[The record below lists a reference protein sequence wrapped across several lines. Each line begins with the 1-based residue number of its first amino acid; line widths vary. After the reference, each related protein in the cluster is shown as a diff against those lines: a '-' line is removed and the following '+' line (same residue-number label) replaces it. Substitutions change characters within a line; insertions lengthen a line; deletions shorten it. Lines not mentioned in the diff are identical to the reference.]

1 MSPAEGRARP
11 RRERVSPAPRGRPPT
26 AGELDA
32 LEAFQVAVEREPQPV
47 RRPRRAWRRLERTAL
62 LLAGLAVGLAACPER
77 TIRTAGVPVGE
88 GGPGRILYLT
98 YCQGCHGVAGRG
110 DGPAAASL
118 RTPPADLSLLWQ
130 RYGTP
135 LDRERLAEYID
146 GRRLI
151 GPHGGREMPV
161 WGREFFED
169 APSLEPD
176 LVEDE
181 KRHLIEVLSAYLETL
196 QTERQL

>member
-1 MSPAEGRARP
+1 
-11 RRERVSPAPRGRPPT
+11 
-26 AGELDA
+26 
-32 LEAFQVAVEREPQPV
+32 
-47 RRPRRAWRRLERTAL
+47 
-62 LLAGLAVGLAACPER
+62 LLAGLTVGLAACPER
-77 TIRTAGVPVGE
+77 TDRTAGAPARE

-98 YCQGCHGVAGRG
+98 YCQGCHGLAGRG

-118 RTPPADLSLLWQ
+118 RTPPADLTRLWE

-135 LDRERLAEYID
+135 LDRDRLAEYID

-151 GPHGGREMPV
+151 GSHGPREMPV

-169 APSLEPD
+169 APSIEPG
-176 LVEDE
+176 LIEDE
-181 KRHLIEVLSAYLETL
+181 RRHLIEVLSAYLETL

>member
-1 MSPAEGRARP
+1 M
-11 RRERVSPAPRGRPPT
+11 
-26 AGELDA
+26 LI
-32 LEAFQVAVEREPQPV
+32 
-47 RRPRRAWRRLERTAL
+47 
-62 LLAGLAVGLAACPER
+62 GLVVGLAACSER
-77 TIRTAGVPVGE
+77 SDRTAGIPAGE
-88 GGPGRILYLT
+88 SGPGRILYLT
-98 YCQGCHGVAGRG
+98 YCQGCHGPAGRG

-118 RTPPADLSLLWQ
+118 RTPPADLTRLWEH
-130 RYGTP
+130 YGTP

-151 GPHGGREMPV
+151 GFHRSEEMPV
-161 WGREFFED
+161 WGQEFFED
-169 APSLEPD
+169 APPLKPD

>member
-1 MSPAEGRARP
+1 MGGL
-11 RRERVSPAPRGRPPT
+11 RRSVRVSV
-26 AGELDA
+26 L
-32 LEAFQVAVEREPQPV
+32 V
-47 RRPRRAWRRLERTAL
+47 
-62 LLAGLAVGLAACPER
+62 VGLAACSER
-77 TIRTAGVPVGE
+77 GDRAVTAPAGE

-98 YCQGCHGVAGRG
+98 YCQGCHGPGGRG

-118 RTPPADLSLLWQ
+118 RTPPADLTLLWK

-135 LDRERLAEYID
+135 LDRERLTEYVD

-151 GPHGGREMPV
+151 GAHGLRDMPI

-169 APSLEPD
+169 APPMAPD

-181 KRHLIEVLSAYLETL
+181 KRHLIEVLVRYLETI
-196 QTERQL
+196 QTERRL

>member
-1 MSPAEGRARP
+1 MSVDRRRP
-11 RRERVSPAPRGRPPT
+11 RRESRK
-26 AGELDA
+26 
-32 LEAFQVAVEREPQPV
+32 
-47 RRPRRAWRRLERTAL
+47 LERTAL

-77 TIRTAGVPVGE
+77 TERTAGVAAGE

-98 YCQGCHGVAGRG
+98 YCQGCHGLAGRG

-118 RTPPADLSLLWQ
+118 RTPPADLTRLWE
-130 RYGTP
+130 RYGIP

-146 GRRLI
+146 GRRLL
-151 GPHGGREMPV
+151 GPHGPREMPV

-169 APSLEPD
+169 APPIKPE

>member
-1 MSPAEGRARP
+1 MGVVIR
-11 RRERVSPAPRGRPPT
+11 
-26 AGELDA
+26 
-32 LEAFQVAVEREPQPV
+32 QPQPL
-47 RRPRRAWRRLERTAL
+47 RWPGRAWRRLARTAL
-62 LLAGLAVGLAACPER
+62 VLAGLVVGLAACPER
-77 TIRTAGVPVGE
+77 TDRTPGAPARE

-98 YCQGCHGVAGRG
+98 YCQGCHGLAGRG

-118 RTPPADLSLLWQ
+118 RTPPVDLTRLWE

-135 LDRERLAEYID
+135 LDRERLAAYID

-151 GPHGGREMPV
+151 GPHRPREMPV
-161 WGREFFED
+161 WGREFFKD
-169 APSLEPD
+169 APSIEPE
-176 LVEDE
+176 LIEGE